1 MKILKVLKQTLVVST
16 AVAMSVGLAGCG
28 STTSTSASNETP
40 EATEVAS
47 SEAGET
53 SNETT
58 DETAAE
64 TNADSTLNKDTLIV
78 GLDDTFAPMGFK
90 DESGE
95 IVGFDVDLAKAM
107 GEKLGKA
114 IEFQSIDWSMKE
126 TELNAGNIDFI
137 WNGYSISDERKEQV
151 DFSVPYLKN
160 RQIIITLADSPINT
174 KADLAGKTVAAQT
187 GSTAVDAIEAEPDVL
202 ATFNDGKPVTY
213 ESNNDVLMDLEAGR
227 VDAAVADEIIVRY
240 YMSKKGEEKFKVLEE
255 DFGDEEYGVGMRKGD
270 TTMVDAFNKAYDELK
285 ADGTLAEIS
294 KKWFGEDI
302 TC

>member
-1 MKILKVLKQTLVVST
+1 MKISKLFKQVIVLST
-16 AVAMSVGLAGCG
+16 AVVMSIGLVGCG
-28 STTSTSASNETP
+28 GEAETTEVMADTEAA
-40 EATEVAS
+40 EATEVTADT
-47 SEAGET
+47 EATE
-53 SNETT
+53 
-58 DETAAE
+58 AA
-64 TNADSTLNKDTLIV
+64 STLDKDTLIV

-95 IVGFDVDLAKAM
+95 IVGFDIDLAKAM

-114 IEFQSIDWSMKE
+114 IEFQSIDWTMKE

-160 RQIIITLADSPINT
+160 RQIIITLADSDINA

-187 GSTAVDAIEAEPDVL
+187 GSTAVDAIESEPDVM
-202 ATFNDGKPVTY
+202 ATFKDGKPVTY

-240 YMSKKGEEKFKVLEE
+240 YMSKKGEEKFKVLDE
-255 DFGDEEYGVGMRKGD
+255 DFGEEEYGVGMRKGD
-270 TTMVDAFNKAYDELK
+270 AKMVDAFNKAYNELK
-285 ADGTLAEIS
+285 AEGKLAEIS
-294 KKWFGEDI
+294 TKWFGEDI

>member
-1 MKILKVLKQTLVVST
+1 MKISKVLKQVI
-16 AVAMSVGLAGCG
+16 AMSTIAVMSFGLVGCG
-28 STTSTSASNETP
+28 GGATGTNSNSVEDK
-40 EATEVAS
+40 EANKEV
-47 SEAGET
+47 EDKET
-53 SNETT
+53 SKEV
-58 DETAAE
+58 EQAP
-64 TNADSTLNKDTLIV
+64 STLDKDTLIV

-151 DFSVPYLKN
+151 DFSTPYLKN
-160 RQIIITLADSPINT
+160 RQIIITLADSEINT

-187 GSTAVDAIEAEPDVL
+187 GSTAVDAIEAEPEVL
-202 ATFNDGKPVTY
+202 ATFKDGKPVTY

-240 YMSKKGEEKFKVLEE
+240 YLSKKGEDKFKILDEN
-255 DFGDEEYGVGMRKGD
+255 FGDEEYGVGMRKGD
-270 TTMVDAFNKAYDELK
+270 TTMVEAFNKAYEELK
-285 ADGTLAEIS
+285 ADGTVAEIS
-294 KKWFGEDI
+294 TKWFGEDI

>member
-1 MKILKVLKQTLVVST
+1 MKISKVFKQVI
-16 AVAMSVGLAGCG
+16 AMSTIAAMSLGLVGCG
-28 STTSTSASNETP
+28 GGATSTSSNQVE
-40 EATEVAS
+40 
-47 SEAGET
+47 
-53 SNETT
+53 NK
-58 DETAAE
+58 ETA
-64 TNADSTLNKDTLIV
+64 TNEEAASTLDKDTLIV

-95 IVGFDVDLAKAM
+95 IVGFDIDLAKAI

-137 WNGYSISDERKEQV
+137 WNGYSISDERKEKV

-160 RQIIITLADSPINT
+160 KQVIITLADSEINT
-174 KADLAGKTVAAQT
+174 KADLAGKTIAAQT
-187 GSTAVDAIEAEPDVL
+187 GSTAVDAIEGEPEVMD
-202 ATFNDGKPVTY
+202 TFKDGKPVTY

-227 VDAAVADEIIVRY
+227 VDAAVADEIIIRY
-240 YMSKKGEEKFKVLEE
+240 YMSKKGEDKFKILEE

-270 TTMVDAFNKAYDELK
+270 TALVEAFNKAYEELK
-285 ADGTLAEIS
+285 ADGILAEIS
-294 KKWFGEDI
+294 TKWFGEDI

>member
-1 MKILKVLKQTLVVST
+1 MRISKILKQVL
-16 AVAMSVGLAGCG
+16 AMSTVAVMSFGLVGCG
-28 STTSTSASNETP
+28 GGATGTNSNSVE
-40 EATEVAS
+40 
-47 SEAGET
+47 
-53 SNETT
+53 
-58 DETAAE
+58 DQE
-64 TNADSTLNKDTLIV
+64 TNKEVEDQETNKEVEQAPSTLDKDTLIV

-137 WNGYSISDERKEQV
+137 WNGYSISDERKV
-151 DFSVPYLKN
+151 DFSTPYLKN
-160 RQIIITLADSPINT
+160 RQIIITLADSEINT

-187 GSTAVDAIEAEPDVL
+187 GSTAVDAIEAEPEVL
-202 ATFNDGKPVTY
+202 ATFKDGKPVTY

-240 YMSKKGEEKFKVLEE
+240 YLSKKGEDKFKILDE

-270 TTMVDAFNKAYDELK
+270 TTMVEAFNKAYEELK
-285 ADGTLAEIS
+285 ADGTVAEIS
-294 KKWFGEDI
+294 TKWFGEDI

>member
-1 MKILKVLKQTLVVST
+1 MKISKLFKQVIVLST
-16 AVAMSVGLAGCG
+16 AVVMSIGLVGCG
-28 STTSTSASNETP
+28 GEAETTEVMADTEAA
-40 EATEVAS
+40 EATEVTADT
-47 SEAGET
+47 EATE
-53 SNETT
+53 
-58 DETAAE
+58 AA
-64 TNADSTLNKDTLIV
+64 STLDKDTLIV

-95 IVGFDVDLAKAM
+95 IVGFDIDLAKAM

-114 IEFQSIDWSMKE
+114 IEFQSIDWTMKE

-160 RQIIITLADSPINT
+160 RQIIITLADSDINA

-187 GSTAVDAIEAEPDVL
+187 GSTAVDAIESEPDVM
-202 ATFNDGKPVTY
+202 ATFKDGKPVTY

-240 YMSKKGEEKFKVLEE
+240 YMSKKGEEKFKVLDE
-255 DFGDEEYGVGMRKGD
+255 DFGEEEYGVGMRKGD
-270 TTMVDAFNKAYDELK
+270 AKMVDAFNKAYDELK
-285 ADGTLAEIS
+285 AEGKLAEIS
-294 KKWFGEDI
+294 TKWFGEDI

>member
-1 MKILKVLKQTLVVST
+1 MKISKLFKQVIVLST
-16 AVAMSVGLAGCG
+16 AVVMSIGLVGCG
-28 STTSTSASNETP
+28 GEAETTEVMADTEAAEATEVTADT

-47 SEAGET
+47 
-53 SNETT
+53 
-58 DETAAE
+58 
-64 TNADSTLNKDTLIV
+64 TLDKDTLIV

-95 IVGFDVDLAKAM
+95 IVGFDIDLAKAM

-114 IEFQSIDWSMKE
+114 IEFQSIDWTMKE

-160 RQIIITLADSPINT
+160 RQIIITLANSDINAKT
-174 KADLAGKTVAAQT
+174 DLAGKTVAAQT
-187 GSTAVDAIEAEPDVL
+187 GSTAVDAIEAQPDVM
-202 ATFNDGKPVTY
+202 ATFKDGKPVTY

-240 YMSKKGEEKFKVLEE
+240 YMSKKGEEKFKVLDE
-255 DFGDEEYGVGMRKGD
+255 DFGEEEYGVGMRKGD
-270 TTMVDAFNKAYDELK
+270 AKMVDAFNKAYDELK
-285 ADGTLAEIS
+285 AEGKLAEIS
-294 KKWFGEDI
+294 TKWFGKDI

>member
-1 MKILKVLKQTLVVST
+1 MKISKLFKQAIVLST
-16 AVAMSVGLAGCG
+16 AVVMSIGLVGCG
-28 STTSTSASNETP
+28 GEAETTEVMADTEAA
-40 EATEVAS
+40 EATEVTADT
-47 SEAGET
+47 EATE
-53 SNETT
+53 
-58 DETAAE
+58 AA
-64 TNADSTLNKDTLIV
+64 STLDKDTLIV

-95 IVGFDVDLAKAM
+95 IVGFDIDLAKAM

-114 IEFQSIDWSMKE
+114 IEFQSIDWTMKE

-160 RQIIITLADSPINT
+160 RQIIITLADSDINA

-187 GSTAVDAIEAEPDVL
+187 GSTAVDAIESEPDVM
-202 ATFNDGKPVTY
+202 ATFKDGKPVTY

-240 YMSKKGEEKFKVLEE
+240 YMSKKGEEKFKVLDE
-255 DFGDEEYGVGMRKGD
+255 DFGEEEYGVGMRKGD
-270 TTMVDAFNKAYDELK
+270 AKMVDAFNKAYDELK
-285 ADGTLAEIS
+285 AEGKLAEIS
-294 KKWFGEDI
+294 TKWFGEDI

>member
-1 MKILKVLKQTLVVST
+1 MKISKLFKQVIVLST
-16 AVAMSVGLAGCG
+16 AVVMSIGLVGCG
-28 STTSTSASNETP
+28 GEAETTEVTADTEAVENTEIAADT
-40 EATEVAS
+40 EATE
-47 SEAGET
+47 
-53 SNETT
+53 
-58 DETAAE
+58 AA
-64 TNADSTLNKDTLIV
+64 STLDKDTLIV

-95 IVGFDVDLAKAM
+95 IVGFDIDLAKAM

-114 IEFQSIDWSMKE
+114 IEFQSIDWTMKE

-160 RQIIITLADSPINT
+160 RQIIITLADSDINA

-187 GSTAVDAIEAEPDVL
+187 GSTAVDAIESEPDVM
-202 ATFNDGKPVTY
+202 ATFKDGKPVTY

-240 YMSKKGEEKFKVLEE
+240 YMSKKGEEKFKVLDE
-255 DFGDEEYGVGMRKGD
+255 DFGEEEYGVGMRKGD
-270 TTMVDAFNKAYDELK
+270 AKMVDAFNKAYDELK
-285 ADGTLAEIS
+285 AEGKLAEIS
-294 KKWFGEDI
+294 TKWFGEDI